1 MWSYSLTWFRLQ
13 TSKQTQTETS
23 DLRFCCSLGA
33 FASFLCTRV
42 TLVCREHQIPHAKR
56 HPCVHTL
63 AFCSR
68 RRAAKFT
75 ARCHPR
81 ACSTRGW
88 QAADPRNDGGTYR
101 WKRSGE
107 LPESTEHG
115 AAAAVWV
122 PFKPP
127 PLPKNKDSS
136 TEQRGGRQTADL
148 SKIMH
153 WAEEQKNGISS
164 FSYDMFRHPEL
175 QTSDSKEIS
184 PFLCIHL
191 WGVCQHPSLSIL
203 LTHTAVS

>member
-1 MWSYSLTWFRLQ
+1 MQSAIRASTHWH
-13 TSKQTQTETS
+13 
-23 DLRFCCSLGA
+23 
-33 FASFLCTRV
+33 FAAGGERPS
-42 TLVCREHQIPHAKR
+42 
-56 HPCVHTL
+56 
-63 AFCSR
+63 S
-68 RRAAKFT
+68 RRAAILAHA
-75 ARCHPR
+75 AR
-81 ACSTRGW
+81 G
-88 QAADPRNDGGTYR
+88 ADRRPIPATTEALTDESVQENSQKARNM
-101 WKRSGE
+101 
-107 LPESTEHG
+107 
-115 AAAAVWV
+115 AQ
-122 PFKPP
+122 PP
-127 PLPKNKDSS
+127 PCGCHLNPLPFQKNKDSS